1 MKQRDLVK
9 QLEKRDLYFTGTA
22 AAMIYTGAEMT

>member
-9 QLEKRDLYFTGTA
+9 KRDLYFTGTA